1 MGNRSDTIP
10 QARLEEKKRT
20 ANQEAKSRKS
30 TGNDELVEARGM
42 LEQARERFI
51 TAAIAFCD
59 GSISAGQLRASR
71 EMLRDKEQAFEK
83 IVGMHKPPFREPDST
98 PFEQPEEEQPPVQQ
112 AEIELPPASTTSE
125 AIEPL
130 EGLHEEIAGD
140 IDPELSRMLS
150 VIRQKLAVLEQDFQ
164 QGRVNASQYR
174 AIRRHYQ
181 EQSEVAQRLRAKY
194 PESDRWRV
202 VLEEGKTA
210 FLMQLNEAACISI
223 GFYGIKDR
231 QRIFTQGQMPVAAEE
246 AMALL
251 GTFGSGESSTLEG
264 RMFATKS
271 DDGTSL
277 LLIPGEFTL
286 CLSVFSQDPP
296 AWQVRALREVHRNF
310 EGANKAAFMRG
321 DRGTLIFPDL
331 SRFIKT

>member
-20 ANQEAKSRKS
+20 MNANAESQPS
-30 TGNDELVEARGM
+30 TGNDELSEARGM

-51 TAAIAFCD
+51 TAAVAFCD

-71 EMLRDKEQAFEK
+71 ELLRDKEQSYEK
-83 IVGMHKPPFREPDST
+83 IVGMQKPPFKEPDSA
-98 PFEQPEEEQPPVQQ
+98 PFEAPVKEKTSIPA
-112 AEIELPPASTTSE
+112 AEIDLQIPSPPSEPIVPLQELQDDLSSD
-125 AIEPL
+125 L
-130 EGLHEEIAGD
+130 
-140 IDPELSRMLS
+140 DPELTLMLS
-150 VIRQKLAVLEQDFQ
+150 VIRQKMAVLEQDFH

-181 EQSEVAQRLRAKY
+181 EQSDVAQRLRAKF

-223 GFYGIKDR
+223 GFYGIQER
-231 QRIFTQGQMPVAAEE
+231 ERIYAQGKMPAAAEE

-251 GTFGSGESSTLEG
+251 GTFGSAESNSLEG

-277 LLIPGEFTL
+277 LLIPGEYSL
-286 CLSVFSQDPP
+286 CLAVFSQDPP

-331 SRFIKT
+331 SRFIKS

>member
-1 MGNRSDTIP
+1 
-10 QARLEEKKRT
+10 
-20 ANQEAKSRKS
+20 
-30 TGNDELVEARGM
+30 
-42 LEQARERFI
+42 
-51 TAAIAFCD
+51 
-59 GSISAGQLRASR
+59 
-71 EMLRDKEQAFEK
+71 MLRDKEQAYEK
-83 IVGMHKPPFREPDST
+83 VLGLQKPPFTEPDSA
-98 PFEQPEEEQPPVQQ
+98 PFEKSEKEKEPTPQ
-112 AEIELPPASTTSE
+112 AEVDLPPTSPPSE
-125 AIEPL
+125 PIEPL
-130 EGLHEEIAGD
+130 EELQEEISGE

-150 VIRQKLAVLEQDFQ
+150 VIRQKLALLEQDFQ
-164 QGRVNASQYR
+164 AGRVNASQYR

-181 EQSEVAQRLRAKY
+181 EQSQVAQRLRSKY

-223 GFYGIKDR
+223 GFYGIQDR
-231 QRIFTQGQMPVAAEE
+231 QRIFAQGHMPAAAEE

-251 GTFGSGESSTLEG
+251 GTFGSGEANTLEG

-286 CLSVFSQDPP
+286 CLAVFSQDPP

-310 EGANKAAFMRG
+310 EGANRATLMRG
-321 DRGTLIFPDL
+321 DRQTLIFPDL

>member
-1 MGNRSDTIP
+1 MKHDADSQNS
-10 QARLEEKKRT
+10 ASK
-20 ANQEAKSRKS
+20 
-30 TGNDELVEARGM
+30 DELTEARDK

-51 TAAIAFCD
+51 TASIAFCD

-71 EMLRDKEQAFEK
+71 EMLRDKEQDYER
-83 IVGMHKPPFREPDST
+83 IVGSHKPPFKEPDSA
-98 PFEQPEEEQPPVQQ
+98 PFKEPEEESAAPQ
-112 AEIELPPASTTSE
+112 AEVDLPPPPPASE
-125 AIEPL
+125 PIEPL
-130 EGLHEEIAGD
+130 EDLKEEFTGD

-150 VIRQKLAVLEQDFQ
+150 VIRQKLTMLEQDFQ

-181 EQSEVAQRLRAKY
+181 EQSQVAQRLRAKF

-223 GFYGIKDR
+223 GFYGIQDR
-231 QRIFTQGQMPVAAEE
+231 QRIYAQGQMPAAAEE

-251 GTFGSGESSTLEG
+251 GTFGSGEANTLEG

-310 EGANKAAFMRG
+310 EGANRATLLRG
-321 DRGTLIFPDL
+321 DHQTLIFPDL
-331 SRFIKT
+331 SRFIKS

>member
-10 QARLEEKKRT
+10 QARLEEQKRSVKHD
-20 ANQEAKSRKS
+20 ADSHMS
-30 TGNDELVEARGM
+30 TGKDELTQARDK
-42 LEQARERFI
+42 LDQARERFI
-51 TAAIAFCD
+51 TAAVAFCD

-71 EMLRDKEQAFEK
+71 ELLRDKEQTYEK
-83 IVGMHKPPFREPDST
+83 LVGLQKPPFKEPDSA
-98 PFEQPEEEQPPVQQ
+98 PFEEPEKDRAPAPDTEV
-112 AEIELPPASTTSE
+112 ELPPAAPPSE
-125 AIEPL
+125 SIEPL
-130 EGLHEEIAGD
+130 EELNEDVSSD

-150 VIRQKLAVLEQDFQ
+150 VIRQKLALLEQDFQ

-181 EQSEVAQRLRAKY
+181 EQSQVAQRLRAKF

-223 GFYGIKDR
+223 GFYGIQDR
-231 QRIFTQGQMPVAAEE
+231 QRIFVQGQMPAAAEE

-251 GTFGSGESSTLEG
+251 GTFGGGEGSNLEG

-310 EGANKAAFMRG
+310 EGANRATLMRG
-321 DRGTLIFPDL
+321 DRQTLIFPDL

>member
-1 MGNRSDTIP
+1 
-10 QARLEEKKRT
+10 LEE
-20 ANQEAKSRKS
+20 RKQSMQKDADSQQS
-30 TGNDELVEARGM
+30 TGKDELAMARGK

-51 TAAIAFCD
+51 TAATAFCD

-71 EMLRDKEQAFEK
+71 EMLRDKEQAYEK
-83 IVGMHKPPFREPDST
+83 VVGTYNPPFKEPDSA
-98 PFEQPEEEQPPVQQ
+98 PFEEPEEEKKPAPQ
-112 AEIELPPASTTSE
+112 AEVELPPAAPPSE
-125 AIEPL
+125 PIEHL
-130 EGLHEEIAGD
+130 EDLKEEISSE

-150 VIRQKLAVLEQDFQ
+150 VIRQKLALLEQDYQ

-181 EQSEVAQRLRAKY
+181 EQSQVAQRLRAKF

-223 GFYGIKDR
+223 GFYGIQDR
-231 QRIFTQGQMPVAAEE
+231 QRIFTHGQMPAAAEE

-251 GTFGSGESSTLEG
+251 GTFGSGEANTLEG

-310 EGANKAAFMRG
+310 EGANRGTLMRG
-321 DRGTLIFPDL
+321 DRQTLIFPDL

>member
-1 MGNRSDTIP
+1 MANRSDTIP

-20 ANQEAKSRKS
+20 VNPDAESQSS
-30 TGNDELVEARGM
+30 TGDDELSEARGM

-51 TAAIAFCD
+51 TAAVAFCD

-71 EMLRDKEQAFEK
+71 EMLRDKEQVFEK
-83 IVGMHKPPFREPDST
+83 IVGAFKPPFKEPDSA
-98 PFEQPEEEQPPVQQ
+98 PFEASVADKPST
-112 AEIELPPASTTSE
+112 PPAEVDLPAASPPSE
-125 AIEPL
+125 PIEPL
-130 EGLHEEIAGD
+130 AELQQDLSREL
-140 IDPELSRMLS
+140 DPELTRMLS
-150 VIRQKLAVLEQDFQ
+150 VIRQKMAVLEQDFQ

-181 EQSEVAQRLRAKY
+181 EQSEVAQRLRSKY

-223 GFYGIKDR
+223 GFYGIQDR
-231 QRIFTQGQMPVAAEE
+231 ERIYAQGKMPAAAED
-246 AMALL
+246 AMGLL
-251 GTFGSGESSTLEG
+251 GTFGSAESNSLEG

-277 LLIPGEFTL
+277 LLIPGEYTL
-286 CLSVFSQDPP
+286 CLAVFSQDPP

-310 EGANKAAFMRG
+310 EGANKASFLRG

-331 SRFIKT
+331 SRFIKP